1 MRTDPISIEIGS
13 ATEPTRPQP
22 AHFLLNFV
30 ALSLIAGIG
39 VGVAKVSTTLYAL
52 HLHASTV
59 QIGLISAAQMIG
71 MLFMSIPVGLVLD
84 AWGPLRLFMTGSI
97 VAGLLY
103 CLTPS
108 VADPN
113 FLLLCT
119 ALISFCMPSRFISLN
134 AVFMQQLSRFGDAKA
149 GWFRG
154 SHMIGMFLLGPAIA
168 STLVSLLDFQW
179 VFLAIGVSFAATLI
193 LAPKVLRVY
202 QPRPPVSVVG
212 WARVGNQLALLRQH
226 SGLRHSCLIEML
238 VTSCMMFF
246 TAFIVVIAIR
256 QFALSASTAAGLITA
271 QGLTFVFALM
281 SLGGLASRW
290 GRVRVF
296 QWSFSLS
303 ALSLFILGLTA
314 QPILIWFAA
323 ASLGLG
329 LGVLQ
334 VANMSRI
341 AQIGEDLG
349 QGQVGGLM
357 ALIGPLGAFSGTVL
371 GGVLGQW
378 LDLQRLFLFFMVLF
392 VIAAGLSAKHIRR
405 AHCISSNLQG
415 VSQ

>member
-1 MRTDPISIEIGS
+1 MHKDPISAEIGS
-13 ATEPTRPQP
+13 AAPLPQSQP

-97 VAGLLY
+97 IAGLLY
-103 CLTPS
+103 CLIPS
-108 VADPN
+108 VADPR

-179 VFLAIGVSFAATLI
+179 VFLAIGLSFAATLI
-193 LAPKVLRVY
+193 LAPKVLRAY
-202 QPRPPVSVVG
+202 QPRPPVKLVG

-226 SGLRHSCLIEML
+226 AGLRHSCLIEML

-256 QFALSASTAAGLITA
+256 QFGLSASTAAGLITA

-296 QWSFSLS
+296 QWSFGLS
-303 ALSLFILGLTA
+303 ALSLLILGLSSA
-314 QPILIWFAA
+314 PVLIWFSA

-334 VANMSRI
+334 AANMSRI
-341 AQIGEDLG
+341 AQIGEAIG

-378 LDLQRLFLFFMVLF
+378 LDLQRLFLFFMLLF
-392 VIAAGLSAKHIRR
+392 VMAAVLSAKHRGVN
-405 AHCISSNLQG
+405 CISSQLQG